1 MDLNDPNVLELYSF
15 LLLFRGDP
23 STNEIALPKTLTSK
37 ERRDAHLIADRL
49 GLAHYSDGF
58 GTDRQVVVEKRGTTP
73 APIVRLQHKNSRG
86 TLRSSPSRDRLNNN
100 TGNNGDNNKRD
111 SYRKSMM

>member
-1 MDLNDPNVLELYSF
+1 MNDPSVLELYSY

-23 STNEIALPKTLTSK
+23 NANELSLPKTLSSK

-58 GTDRQVVVEKRGTTP
+58 GDDRRVVVEKNRNPLATL
-73 APIVRLQHKNSRG
+73 VRLQHKNSRG
-86 TLRSSPSRDRLNNN
+86 SLRSSPSRDRLNNN
-100 TGNNGDNNKRD
+100 SNTGISDNKRD

>member
-1 MDLNDPNVLELYSF
+1 MDLNDPNVLELYSY

-23 STNEIALPKTLTSK
+23 NANEIALPKTLSAK

-58 GTDRQVVVEKRGTTP
+58 GSERQVLIEKRGSTP

-86 TLRSSPSRDRLNNN
+86 TLRSSPSRDRLNNS
-100 TGNNGDNNKRD
+100 GNSNSSDNKRD

>member
-1 MDLNDPNVLELYSF
+1 MELYSF

-23 STNEIALPKTLTSK
+23 NTTEIALSKTLSAK

-49 GLAHYSDGF
+49 GLMHYSEGF
-58 GTDRQVVVEKRGTTP
+58 GPDRQVIIEKRGSIP
-73 APIVRLQHKNSRG
+73 APIVRLQNKNSKG
-86 TLRSSPSRDRLNNN
+86 NLRSSPSRDRLNNLVN
-100 TGNNGDNNKRD
+100 ESTGSSGSNSPKRD